1 MPSNVEIKA
10 RVTEPAL
17 LAEKARQLSQSE
29 CTVIRQHD
37 TFFNCS
43 NGRLK
48 LRDFMNGTG
57 QLIYYER
64 PDSDG
69 PKLSRYSICPTQN
82 PDNLKNVLSDAHGI
96 KGEVRKERHL
106 YLIGQTR
113 VHVDTVEGLGHYM
126 ELEVVMRPEQSVEEG
141 QQVARDLMK
150 ALGVS
155 DDSLV
160 TGAYVDLLLEGR
172 S

>member
-1 MPSNVEIKA
+1 MDGS
-10 RVTEPAL
+10 
-17 LAEKARQLSQSE
+17 
-29 CTVIRQHD
+29 
-37 TFFNCS
+37 
-43 NGRLK
+43 
-48 LRDFMNGTG
+48 G
-57 QLIYYER
+57 QLIFYER

-69 PKLSRYSICPTQN
+69 PKLSRYSITPTQHPN
-82 PDNLKNVLSDAHGI
+82 DLKTVLSDAIGI

-113 VHVDTVEGLGHYM
+113 VHLDTVEGLGHYM
-126 ELEVVMRPEQSVEEG
+126 ELEVVMRPDQSVEEG

-160 TGAYVDLLLEGR
+160 TGAYMDL
-172 S
+172 